1 MLHLPSDHEKIIK
14 DIDRL
19 NLPNNNFNPY
29 MSAPQQ
35 FRDDHQA
42 IKADLCLAISK
53 SRIKIITMAALA
65 IMLIATASLAN
76 PAPATPVT
84 CEALIKQFDI
94 KAKFAKPTEQG
105 QQLRLQAEQDQKA
118 KDEESC
124 FKNIQAAIKTL
135 GK

>member
-1 MLHLPSDHEKIIK
+1 MKKLSSIVVGVILLATIAVAQQT
-14 DIDRL
+14 
-19 NLPNNNFNPY
+19 
-29 MSAPQQ
+29 AP
-35 FRDDHQA
+35 
-42 IKADLCLAISK
+42 
-53 SRIKIITMAALA
+53 
-65 IMLIATASLAN
+65 TA
-76 PAPATPVT
+76 PVT

-105 QQLRLQAEQDQKA
+105 LQLRLQAEQDQKS